1 MKDLKLIFFISRKD
15 LRVWANY
22 SSSFSWLYAIFVL
35 DFNSCYSYEDITKQ
49 LDELEMCKSNE
60 KVAYLRGHNEARNDH
75 PLAALDSM
83 HKYFDKQLELLF
95 VSEKQ
100 VNQIEKWYFEWFTH
114 QKMEENIHV
123 KCHLVA

>member
-1 MKDLKLIFFISRKD
+1 MKFEQLFIK
-15 LRVWANY
+15 Y
-22 SSSFSWLYAIFVL
+22 SWLYAIFIL

-100 VNQIEKWYFEWFTH
+100 VNQTKNDILSDYERFNTKKGTTSKWNTIYKAPMFLFWFFYYF
-114 QKMEENIHV
+114 
-123 KCHLVA
+123 

>member
-1 MKDLKLIFFISRKD
+1 
-15 LRVWANY
+15 
-22 SSSFSWLYAIFVL
+22 
-35 DFNSCYSYEDITKQ
+35 
-49 LDELEMCKSNE
+49 MCKSNE

-100 VNQIEKWYFEWFTH
+100 VNLRKNYLYCEISTS
-114 QKMEENIHV
+114 
-123 KCHLVA
+123 